1 MHKGIKMICRAFETL
16 HNSYRDGNQETKF
29 HTPYK
34 HLEVIK
40 TNGPRG
46 GKLKLSKPTI
56 HNAPYLFNSRGICE
70 LSTAALSTVDSIK
83 DGNPA
88 IRPNS
93 ELIEKLHL
101 EDKSAITK
109 LMTLQKIKNIY
120 RIENENRVLE
130 KKSMVIGLPDLYLG
144 VKKGSKKFKKLL
156 LKNKKLKV
164 KPWTTMNDKWNI
176 SAKNGRENYF
186 EKVFSLWRKP
196 YLPAKLQNFCLLHVN
211 NRYNYNIQLSK
222 YKQN

>member
-1 MHKGIKMICRAFETL
+1 MKVNEPNNICFISEADIHQMHKGIKMICRAFE
-16 HNSYRDGNQETKF
+16 NPETKF

-83 DGNPA
+83 EGNPV

-109 LMTLQKIKNIY
+109 LMTLQKIKK
-120 RIENENRVLE
+120 RLQ
-130 KKSMVIGLPDLYLG
+130 D
-144 VKKGSKKFKKLL
+144 
-156 LKNKKLKV
+156 
-164 KPWTTMNDKWNI
+164 
-176 SAKNGRENYF
+176 
-186 EKVFSLWRKP
+186 RK
-196 YLPAKLQNFCLLHVN
+196 
-211 NRYNYNIQLSK
+211 
-222 YKQN
+222 